1 MTKTKITALLLVVIA
16 ILSFAACGKTEPGD
30 LWADAIYTEDTALGT
45 GACEF
50 SLTVTAEDKSITLTV
65 LSDEEYL
72 GDALLALGVIE
83 GTEGAYGLY
92 IDKVNGILAS
102 WEADNAWWGV
112 YVDGA
117 TATTG
122 IDGIKIENGA
132 QYELKYTK

>member
-1 MTKTKITALLLVVIA
+1 MNRTRIAALLLLVIA
-16 ILSFAACGKTEPGD
+16 ILSFAACGKTEPTG
-30 LWADAIYTEDTALGT
+30 LWADAIYTEDTTLGT

-50 SLTVTAEDKSITLTV
+50 SLTVTAEDKSIILTV

-72 GDALLALGVIE
+72 GDALLALGIIE

-92 IDKVNGILAS
+92 VDKVNGILAS

-122 IDGIKIENGA
+122 VDGIKIENGA